1 MTQPMRDVALVTGA
15 SSGIGVEIARA
26 LAAEG
31 RDIVLAARRTE
42 LMERLAS
49 ELEREHGVAVR
60 VFASDLSRAGAGKE
74 LHRQIVDAGLR
85 VSYLVNNAGATLEG
99 RYLDFSVD
107 EQIGILNLLAVNPA
121 ELMHLCLHS
130 MLDAGE
136 GSVLNISSLGAYWPC
151 FPGISVYAGS
161 KWFLVNLTRTLA
173 LEYRG
178 RGVRFS
184 VAVPFTT
191 RTAFIDTPST
201 RKIVARMPAFMVQSP
216 EHVARIALNGVTAGR
231 VVQHTSMVNRVLAG
245 LLKVLPPTLVGR
257 AIVAF
262 MSLGHAGRS
271 TEPRHV

>member
-1 MTQPMRDVALVTGA
+1 MRDVALVTGA
-15 SSGIGVEIARA
+15 SSGIGLEIARA

-31 RDIVLAARRTE
+31 RDLVLAARRTD
-42 LMERLAS
+42 LMEQFAS
-49 ELEREHGVAVR
+49 ELEREHGVGVH
-60 VFASDLSRAGAGKE
+60 VFASDLSRPGAGTE

-99 RYLDFSVD
+99 RYLDFSTD
-107 EQIGILNLLAVNPA
+107 EQIGIVQLLAVNPA
-121 ELMHLCLHS
+121 ELVHLCLPS
-130 MLDAGE
+130 MLAAGE

-201 RKIVARMPAFMVQSP
+201 RKIVARMPAFMIQSP
-216 EHVARIALNGVTAGR
+216 EQVARIALDGVTAGH
-231 VVQHTSMVNRVLAG
+231 VVQHTSIANRALAG

-257 AIVAF
+257 GIVAF
-262 MSLGHAGRS
+262 MSLGEESRAA
-271 TEPRHV
+271 